1 MKKILVTERQLKML
15 EEEGWQYSPEK
26 IDDFVQMAKKDLD
39 VATKTFRVAF
49 NTITNVSIGDI
60 MDEPERFEKFQQ
72 EVEAQQKHY
81 ENIYNKYYDIVE
93 MYDWMDRPDNVTEL
107 DRVNEK
113 IDAVQND
120 LYRLSDSIEEIVDY
134 TKKIKSVNPYN
145 ETSRDDQ

>member
-15 EEEGWQYSPEK
+15 QEDGWQYSPEK
-26 IDDFVQMAKKDLD
+26 IDEFVQTAKKDLEN
-39 VATKTFRVAF
+39 ATKTFRAAF
-49 NTITNVSIGDI
+49 NAITTVSIGDI
-60 MDEPERFEKFQQ
+60 MDEPERFEKFHQ
-72 EVEAQQKHY
+72 EVEAQQKYY
-81 ENIYNKYYDIVE
+81 EKLYNKYYDIVE
-93 MYDWMDRPDNVTEL
+93 MYDWMERPDNVTEL

-134 TKKIKSVNPYN
+134 TKKIKSVSPYN

>member
-15 EEEGWQYSPEK
+15 QEDGWQYSPEK
-26 IDDFVQMAKKDLD
+26 IDEFVQTAKKDLEN
-39 VATKTFRVAF
+39 ATKTFRAAF
-49 NTITNVSIGDI
+49 NAIITVSIGDI
-60 MDEPERFEKFQQ
+60 MDEPERFEKFHQ
-72 EVEAQQKHY
+72 EVEAQQKYY
-81 ENIYNKYYDIVE
+81 EKLYNKYYDIVE
-93 MYDWMDRPDNVTEL
+93 MYDWMERPDNVTEL

-134 TKKIKSVNPYN
+134 TKKIKSVSPYN